1 MKFTK
6 IALASAVAVMF
17 ASCGGSNEN
26 KTETT
31 DDASAT
37 ESLYSADDTVAV
49 AAAEEAVEAENTAS
63 SDVDAAIDAYDKLM
77 DRYISM
83 AKKASKG
90 DPSVLADYASLG
102 EELEDCE
109 RKLDALEGNM
119 TAAQAARFQKIVAKQ
134 AQAAAAMA
142 GDAAGNAAAAASAMG
157 VSVPGL

>member
-1 MKFTK
+1 M
-6 IALASAVAVMF
+6 
-17 ASCGGSNEN
+17 
-26 KTETT
+26 
-31 DDASAT
+31 
-37 ESLYSADDTVAV
+37 
-49 AAAEEAVEAENTAS
+49 
-63 SDVDAAIDAYDKLM
+63 
-77 DRYISM
+77 
-83 AKKASKG
+83 
-90 DPSVLADYASLG
+90 LADYASLG